1 MMQVYQWYGLG
12 MGLCICIGMRIY
24 IELRVGLDCLPL
36 IFNSLF
42 SQISKKICQLYTQC
56 GNGETSEVHEFI
68 LSRLPAKPIEF
79 QCVRQESLED
89 QVSVILKSILVR
101 LDYNKCS

>member
-12 MGLCICIGMRIY
+12 MGLCNCIGMRIY

-42 SQISKKICQLYTQC
+42 SQISKKICQLYAQC
-56 GNGETSEVHEFI
+56 GNGETSDVREFI
-68 LSRLPAKPIEF
+68 LSRLPAKPMEV

-89 QVSVILKSILVR
+89 QVSVKPRSILVL
-101 LDYNKCS
+101 LDCKKCS